1 MSEDAKDGGRAAS
14 CLSPPGLSWVRF
26 LRNYGPIPTNGNLF
40 DEHVSKA
47 LSRAKVQPISLPTPR
62 LAEMER
68 HFQDGLSGSILVAGT
83 AGDGKTYHLRSLWN
97 NLGGA
102 PSKWSSPA
110 PVKDLIVGHR
120 RVVFVKD
127 LSELGG
133 AEGDEVLEG
142 LERSV
147 ASDDGVSYV
156 VATNHGQILD
166 RLRRR
171 GEHLHRVS
179 PLRDPI
185 QTAFLDPGAS
195 HPRLRIFDLSR
206 AAKRSSM
213 EEVLMAVASHPEWA
227 RCARCPLDT
236 DGKRCPISENRSRVH
251 GSEDGG
257 LFRRRLGDLVELSRL
272 NGAHLPVRDL
282 LALAANVLLGHPDAK
297 EGLMTCSDIDKI
309 QQDGREDRASLYRNV
324 FGANLSRRRALTR
337 PVFRTLSL
345 FGVGEETA
353 NGVDGLL
360 VYGSDDICLK
370 ETFARLVASDR
381 LYGASPGYLA
391 AQRCYLE
398 GGEGAREDD
407 GEESFLERLA
417 DQRRRL
423 FFSLPADPGGP
434 YQHWG
439 LTSFAH
445 AGDFMSLTDATEA
458 KKVVDEG
465 ARSRI
470 VRGLNRVITGLLIEN
485 ADRVFVAGS
494 GGSANA
500 RVGTLCDTEV
510 PARKTQG
517 VGLSIRFDK
526 TTQRPCI
533 DVVVAKGTTAVLLDL
548 TPIRFEFL
556 CRVADGALPSS
567 FSNECLEDLLAF
579 KVRLLR
585 QVEAARRLN
594 AEDAEEEVQEDSGSL
609 DLSFIEINNND
620 GHGALR
626 RMTVRVPA

>member
-1 MSEDAKDGGRAAS
+1 MSEEARDGGRATS
-14 CLSPPGLSWVRF
+14 CSSPPGLTWVRF

-47 LSRAKVQPISLPTPR
+47 LSRAKVQPIRLPTPW
-62 LAEMER
+62 LGEMER
-68 HFQDGLSGSILVAGT
+68 HFRDGLPGSMMVAGT
-83 AGDGKTYHLRSLWN
+83 AGDGKTYHLRGLWLG
-97 NLGGA
+97 LGGA
-102 PSKWSSPA
+102 PSKWASSA
-110 PVKDLIVGHR
+110 SVKDLMVGQRRIV
-120 RVVFVKD
+120 FIKD
-127 LSELGG
+127 LSELG
-133 AEGDEVLEG
+133 AEEGDEVLDG

-147 ASDDGVSYV
+147 AGDDGVSYV

-171 GEHLHRVS
+171 GERLHRVS

-195 HPRLRIFDLSR
+195 HSRLRIFDLSR

-213 EEVLMAVASHPEWA
+213 DDVLTAVADHPEWA
-227 RCARCPLDT
+227 RCAGCPLDT
-236 DGKRCPISENRSRVH
+236 GGKRCPISENRSRVH
-251 GSEDGG
+251 GSADGG

-297 EGLMTCSDIDKI
+297 EGLMTCSDIDRI
-309 QQDGREDRASLYRNV
+309 QQDGTEDRASLYRNV
-324 FGANLSRRRALTR
+324 FGANLPRRRALSR

-370 ETFARLVASDR
+370 ETFSRLVAADH
-381 LYGASPGYLA
+381 LYGASPGYLV
-391 AQRCYLE
+391 AQRRYLE
-398 GGEGAREDD
+398 GEEGARED
-407 GEESFLERLA
+407 GHEESFLDRLA

-423 FFSLPADPGGP
+423 FFSIPADPDSP

-445 AGDFMSLTDATEA
+445 AGDYMSLTDATEA
-458 KKVVDEG
+458 KKAVDES

-470 VRGLNRVITGLLIEN
+470 VRGLNRVMTGLLIEN

-526 TTQRPCI
+526 ATQRPCI
-533 DVVVAKGTTAVLLDL
+533 DVVVAKGTAAVLLDL

-556 CRVADGALPSS
+556 CRVADGALPGS

-585 QVEAARRLN
+585 QVEAARRLDV
-594 AEDAEEEVQEDSGSL
+594 EDVEDEVQEDSCSL
-609 DLSFIEINNND
+609 DLSFIEINDND